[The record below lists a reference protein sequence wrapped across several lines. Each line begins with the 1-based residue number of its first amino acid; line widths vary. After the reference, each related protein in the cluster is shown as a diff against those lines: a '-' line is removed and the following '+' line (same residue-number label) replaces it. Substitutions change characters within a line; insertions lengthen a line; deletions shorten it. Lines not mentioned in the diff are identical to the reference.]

1 LKVWGKFGEKTDQA
15 HEAFPALEF
24 GWPEDKQTLKLKH
37 QGKGKPWVFS
47 EAKQAVVQ
55 KVVAPP
61 PPPPKPATETGI
73 RLKTVLAE
81 GGEPIK
87 KDLDYQILSVE
98 QDLEGNRQRVAFS
111 YDAQPLIKLNAG
123 KYRLRVGRNSTA

>member
-1 LKVWGKFGEKTDQA
+1 LKA
-15 HEAFPALEF
+15 AL
-24 GWPEDKQTLKLKH
+24 
-37 QGKGKPWVFS
+37 S
-47 EAKQAVVQ
+47 EVKQAVVQ
-55 KVVAPP
+55 KVVA

-98 QDLEGNRQRVAFS
+98 
-111 YDAQPLIKLNAG
+111 
-123 KYRLRVGRNSTA
+123 